1 MSAELAQALADA
13 AQLNRQMP
21 GFFNRLEE
29 VLGSTQKTLASIEA
43 RLANLEAQASG
54 VHQAES

>member
-1 MSAELAQALADA
+1 
-13 AQLNRQMP
+13 MP

-43 RLANLEAQASG
+43 RLASLEARVNRPS
-54 VHQAES
+54 HI